1 MMTNIIEDIN
11 KMIISG
17 QTPEVDGVSVT
28 SFRLVENTFNGIN
41 DPIVSCC
48 GPCSTNHDDLTETP

>member
-48 GPCSTNHDDLTETP
+48 GPC